1 MNEFTRALTK
11 FRKYKLP
18 IANLKQICVCHAS
31 RNLALNLVLNFKLA
45 SSQSEAFIKLDNL
58 SYNKN
63 SLKYLS
69 GLMRLV
75 LKKFLIICVLT
86 GKIAFRHVVKCL
98 GFQSFKISA
107 FAFA

>member
-11 FRKYKLP
+11 FRKYKLS
-18 IANLKQICVCHAS
+18 IANLKQTCVCHAS

-45 SSQSEAFIKLDNL
+45 SSQSEASIKLDNL

-69 GLMRLV
+69 GMRLV

>member
-11 FRKYKLP
+11 FRTYKLN
-18 IANLKQICVCHAS
+18 NLKQTCVCHAS

-58 SYNKN
+58 SFNKY
-63 SLKYLS
+63 SLKHFS
-69 GLMRLV
+69 GMRLA
-75 LKKFLIICVLT
+75 LKNFLIICVLT
-86 GKIAFRHVVKCL
+86 GKIAFRHVVMCL

-107 FAFA
+107 FALA